1 MNWQN
6 GQPVILEKGKE
17 IPYIVDKEGLNP
29 TPGTLTGNFTDRTA
43 PFSLPLD
50 DKWTFIRVPQ
60 KQWWKVENGELL
72 LSPEEVSIREI
83 ANPAFIGRRIQ
94 HQCFEAETELSFYP
108 ASEKDFAGLV
118 CYQSEKHYFAF
129 GITRTENKICLS
141 LRCAQGK
148 EEQILNEQ
156 PLNSPTV
163 SVKVKSEL
171 SLLLSPGRTKNMER
185 VLYQRQWKAAKY
197 SFGRR
202 LYRSFCRNVRLRTS
216 SDC

>member
-1 MNWQN
+1 
-6 GQPVILEKGKE
+6 
-17 IPYIVDKEGLNP
+17 
-29 TPGTLTGNFTDRTA
+29 
-43 PFSLPLD
+43 LD

-60 KQWWKVENGELL
+60 KQWWKVENGELV

-94 HQCFEAETELSFYP
+94 HQCFEAETEVSFYP

-118 CYQSEKHYFAF
+118 CYQNEKHYFAF
-129 GITRTENKICLS
+129 GMTRTENKTCLS

-163 SVKVKSEL
+163 SVKVVAEKANYHFYYRQAGQKTWKKFYNKGDGR
-171 SLLLSPGRTKNMER
+171 LLSTHSAGGFTGSFVGMYASGRHPFAE
-185 VLYQRQWKAAKY
+185 
-197 SFGRR
+197 
-202 LYRSFCRNVRLRTS
+202 
-216 SDC
+216 